1 MAGPIK
7 RQGPHQ
13 VATNSTST
21 GRSDFK
27 TTSENS
33 SSLISVNPPPQLI
46 LNVEQ
51 FRNPNFLPRF
61 PIENLTFFQAKEENE
76 ERKGEAK
83 LQVVL
88 NECVIG
94 YEILEVEVA
103 TEAIVAIVECF
114 EKTSSVIANEEGVF
128 GPHTFSSL
136 SRLKFHDD
144 CTPKNV

>member
-1 MAGPIK
+1 MAGLIK

-33 SSLISVNPPPQLI
+33 SSLISVNPPQLI

-51 FRNPNFLPRF
+51 FRNPNFPLRF
-61 PIENLTFFQAKEENE
+61 PIENLTFFQPKEENE

-103 TEAIVAIVECF
+103 TEAIVAIVECL
-114 EKTSSVIANEEGVF
+114 EKNSSVIAKKEGVF
-128 GPHTFSSL
+128 GPH
-136 SRLKFHDD
+136 
-144 CTPKNV
+144 